1 MKRFTISLEDEYMQ
15 IIEVSMKKRHL
26 NTKVKVIREALK
38 EYKKNHAD
46 KIDITISIN
55 SKGKVVSIDEKK

>member
-1 MKRFTISLEDEYMQ
+1 
-15 IIEVSMKKRHL
+15 MKKRHL

>member
-1 MKRFTISLEDEYMQ
+1 MKRFTISLEDEYMK
-15 IIEVSMKKRHL
+15 IIEESMKKRQI
-26 NTKVKVIREALK
+26 NTKVKVIREALE
-38 EYKKNHAD
+38 EYAKNHAD